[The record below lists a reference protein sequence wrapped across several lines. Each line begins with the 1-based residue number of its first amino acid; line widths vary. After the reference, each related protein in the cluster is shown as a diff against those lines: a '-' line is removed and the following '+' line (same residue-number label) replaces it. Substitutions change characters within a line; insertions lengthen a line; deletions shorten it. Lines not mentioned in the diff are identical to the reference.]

1 MELKTDG
8 GIYLTREEYRKS
20 VEKVMDRQSKLSL
33 LAVAQAMIEEHI
45 DPEKLQ
51 DGMNHAL
58 MLQVQ
63 ALQNMERVLFGKEPK
78 DEWEKEK

>member
-20 VEKVMDRQSKLSL
+20 VEKVMDRQSTLSL
-33 LAVAQAMIEEHI
+33 IAVAQAMIEEHI

-51 DGMNHAL
+51 DGMNQAL
-58 MLQVQ
+58 LLQVQ
-63 ALQNMERVLFGKEPK
+63 ALQNMERVLFGKEDK
-78 DEWEKEK
+78 EEKEK